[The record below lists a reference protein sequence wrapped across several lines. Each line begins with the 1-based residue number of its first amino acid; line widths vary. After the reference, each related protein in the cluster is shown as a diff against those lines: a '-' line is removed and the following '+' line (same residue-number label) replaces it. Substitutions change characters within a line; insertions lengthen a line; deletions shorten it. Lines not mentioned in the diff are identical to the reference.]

1 MCKKCAL
8 NILCVWKKFLSH
20 SNLLPIYQNTKDK
33 ICLTRH
39 ILVVHFGWEGGIW
52 TNQVS
57 RWWIKQHTQL
67 VMNVTGAPS
76 YVWPDCVSWLVDCH
90 NFCAHEALGYRTPY
104 EKRHGTTP
112 DISAYILF
120 HFWEKIYYHSPDNSF
135 PESKELPGYFLGVAN
150 NVGDALC

>member
-1 MCKKCAL
+1 
-8 NILCVWKKFLSH
+8 
-20 SNLLPIYQNTKDK
+20 
-33 ICLTRH
+33 
-39 ILVVHFGWEGGIW
+39 
-52 TNQVS
+52 
-57 RWWIKQHTQL
+57 
-67 VMNVTGAPS
+67 MNVTGAPS

-150 NVGDALC
+150 NVGDAFTFIILSQDGSRLFRSVIHSRKNILQRIYCPGRIHHSRMQRPSQYL